1 MTFVVG
7 VDGGGTKVRAVIA
20 DTSGSELGRAEAVGA
35 VVTVDNPGRGAEAVR
50 VAVRAAAEDAGVQLP
65 GALMWAGLAG
75 AGHSSAKRAVSV
87 LLNDGSLSDRVCV
100 GTDVEAAFFA
110 AFGDDPGMLLIAGTG
125 SALWAR
131 SPTGEIVRVGGW
143 GRYLGD
149 EGSGYA
155 IGLMGLR
162 RVVRAEDG
170 RDAETALRARLLSD
184 CGVESVQEL
193 ISWVELS
200 SKGQVAA
207 LAPSVIEAGNLGDS
221 AAAQIVTDSARD
233 LADQVRAA
241 VHSAGPWK
249 EDPPLVLWGGL
260 IATGG
265 PLRPQ
270 VTEALRAV
278 GVQLSSIEPDPPM
291 GAARLALGQ
300 L

>member
-7 VDGGGTKVRAVIA
+7 VDGGGTKVRAVIT
-20 DTSGSELGRAEAVGA
+20 DTGGHELGRAESVGA
-35 VVTVDNPGRGAEAVR
+35 VVTVDNPARGAEAVR

-65 GALMWAGLAG
+65 GAVMWAGLAG
-75 AGHSSAKRAVSV
+75 AGHSSAKRAVSA
-87 LLNDGSLSDRVCV
+87 LLNDGSLSDRVRV

-110 AFGDDPGMLLIAGTG
+110 AFGDDSGMLLIAGTG

-162 RVVRAEDG
+162 RVARAEDG
-170 RDAETALRARLLSD
+170 RDAKTALRARLLSD
-184 CGVESVQEL
+184 CGVESVQGL
-193 ISWVELS
+193 ISWVEVS

-207 LAPSVIEAGNLGDS
+207 LAPSVIEVSNFGDP
-221 AAAQIVTDSARD
+221 AAAQIVTDSTRD

-249 EDPPLVLWGGL
+249 EPPPLVLWGGL
-260 IATGG
+260 IAMDG

-270 VTEALRAV
+270 VTEALRDV
-278 GVQLSSIEPDPPM
+278 GVELSAIEPDPPM
-291 GAARLALGQ
+291 GAARLALGE